1 MAKIKAFL
9 CKIYKKVIERQIM
22 LDIVIIGSGPAGLS
36 AAIYGSRSGLDI
48 LVIEKISHGVGQIA
62 EADCINNYLGFSS
75 IRGFEL
81 GMQFR
86 THAEACGVRFQE
98 SEAIKLE
105 RTDACWKIYSKDGSC
120 IQSKTVIY
128 ATGAS
133 HRHLNVFGEEALI
146 GKGVSY
152 CATCDGTFYKGKDV
166 AVIGGG
172 NTAVGDALYLSDLCH
187 KVYLIH
193 RQNSF
198 RANTELLTNLKSKKN
213 VHIITPAKV
222 TKIIG
227 EEAMGVFAVQVETN
241 NSTIPN
247 ETLHKTSDIP
257 NETLS
262 KTSDIPVSGVF
273 VAVGRQPA
281 TDILQGIVPLN
292 EQGYIVADENGRT
305 SLDNFFA
312 AGDVRSKENQQIIT
326 AAADGA
332 NAAISAEKYLTARI

>member
-1 MAKIKAFL
+1 
-9 CKIYKKVIERQIM
+9 M

-86 THAEACGVRFQE
+86 AHAEACGVRFQE
-98 SEAIKLE
+98 SEVIKLE
-105 RTDACWKIYSKDGSC
+105 QTDACWKIYAKDGSC

-128 ATGAS
+128 AAGAS

-198 RANTELLTNLKSKKN
+198 RANTESLTNLKSKKN

-247 ETLHKTSDIP
+247 EA
-257 NETLS
+257 LS
-262 KTSDIPVSGVF
+262 RTSDIPVSGVF
-273 VAVGRQPA
+273 IAVGRQPA
-281 TDILQGIVPLN
+281 TDILQDIVPLN

-305 SLDNFFA
+305 SLDIFFA
-312 AGDVRSKENQQIIT
+312 AGDVRSKENRQIIT

>member
-1 MAKIKAFL
+1 M
-9 CKIYKKVIERQIM
+9 
-22 LDIVIIGSGPAGLS
+22 
-36 AAIYGSRSGLDI
+36 
-48 LVIEKISHGVGQIA
+48 
-62 EADCINNYLGFSS
+62 
-75 IRGFEL
+75 
-81 GMQFR
+81 
-86 THAEACGVRFQE
+86 
-98 SEAIKLE
+98 
-105 RTDACWKIYSKDGSC
+105 
-120 IQSKTVIY
+120 
-128 ATGAS
+128 
-133 HRHLNVFGEEALI
+133 
-146 GKGVSY
+146 
-152 CATCDGTFYKGKDV
+152 

-198 RANTELLTNLKSKKN
+198 RANTESLTNLKSKKN

-241 NSTIPN
+241 NST
-247 ETLHKTSDIP
+247 IP

-312 AGDVRSKENQQIIT
+312 AGDVRSKENRQIIT